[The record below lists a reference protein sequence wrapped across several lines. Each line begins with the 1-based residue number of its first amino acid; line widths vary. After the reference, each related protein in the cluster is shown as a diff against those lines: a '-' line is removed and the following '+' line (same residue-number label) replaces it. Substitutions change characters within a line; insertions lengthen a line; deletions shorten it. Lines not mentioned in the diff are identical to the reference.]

1 MTRQK
6 KIRYI
11 EAFVFLKTR
20 HVRQDHSVWMP
31 RLIRDFTDQFPDVRI
46 ELTNGSYRDIEEKI
60 SSGKLDCGFLSAIE
74 DDPLDFLPL
83 LEDEILAIMPQR
95 RTIGLATL
103 PPKETTLLVRTF
115 TAFCKSY
122 SF

>member
-1 MTRQK
+1 MLHFFSLFYGSPNTKKQPQSCAADKPLQTFRLRSCLPDPNHFSMTRQK
-6 KIRYI
+6 KI
-11 EAFVFLKTR
+11 
-20 HVRQDHSVWMP
+20 
-31 RLIRDFTDQFPDVRI
+31 
-46 ELTNGSYRDIEEKI
+46 RDIEEKI
-60 SSGKLDCGFLSAIE
+60 SSGKLDCGFLSSIE

-103 PPKETTLLVRTF
+103 PLKETTLLVRTF